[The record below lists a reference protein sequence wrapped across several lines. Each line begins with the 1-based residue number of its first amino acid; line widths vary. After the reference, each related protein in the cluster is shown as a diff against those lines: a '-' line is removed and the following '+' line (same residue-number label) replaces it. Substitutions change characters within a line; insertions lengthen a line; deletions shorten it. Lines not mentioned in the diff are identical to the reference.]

1 MHYAN
6 AKLAKIWDI
15 QGEAVWRFYATFVIN
30 MITPDAMT
38 EDKSPFLHAVA
49 KAYVEHEPDRMLDY
63 CFVFPNKRSATFFT
77 DFVGR
82 VSRENG
88 TPLVHPACSTIVD
101 FVESFSDSIPGDRM
115 EMVFILYDVY
125 REVVTTHRSAA
136 EADTIDFNRFVFWA
150 DILLND
156 FDDVDTS
163 LANPDEI
170 FRNVETLKE
179 ISANYLTSDQIEII
193 RHYWDEEKVPQ
204 EVQEFW
210 NHVAHPVGENPD
222 APLATSFL
230 RLWQVMKEVYYG
242 FQNRL
247 ESMGLHTPGMAYRK
261 AVATLDNLDAHQ
273 LPFRRYV
280 FVGFNNL
287 SKAERSIFARLKD
300 LRDDERGR
308 SMGDFYWDL
317 ASPVFADNGFAA
329 ARHVKRYSEDF
340 PSLYDCVAQIEDF
353 PSIEIIGVPSRVGQA
368 KVVGKLLDGL
378 FPSDSP
384 IDEQRLR
391 NTAIVLPEESTLTP
405 MLNSLP
411 GHITPLNITMGYKL
425 RNTSVAGLI
434 RNIVSMQMR
443 AYKSK
448 AENCFF
454 RDDVRSVL
462 SHPLVRGYHPLTCTR
477 LLAEI
482 QQRRYFN
489 VPEALFSCPE
499 NQELRPVFTM
509 IANKTDGN
517 EVFGYLDTLMRWL
530 GEAVKCWLPEEA
542 DDDDNMTDGQIRD
555 ADPED
560 GEEPEDEMARVR
572 DSQQLSRSVALQ
584 EAFLR
589 RYANAVAK
597 LQRLCATYLNSRHVF
612 VEDATVFSLTERMV
626 QGEMLNFEGVPLRG
640 LQIMGVLEARSLD
653 FDTLILPSMNER
665 IFPRAKFTGSFIP
678 MVLRSAYGLPTPDD
692 QENAY
697 AYFFYRMIS
706 RARKVYLL
714 YDARSTGLKS
724 RQMSRYIHQLTH
736 IFKPKN
742 MTRRVLPYHMSPP
755 EPPAFTV
762 EKTPQVMERLN
773 RYRNHADMRHSLS
786 ASSIKLYAGCP
797 MAFYFEKVMGY
808 RREDDVTDWLD
819 ESTYGTVVHEVFE
832 HLYGLRLKGRE
843 NKGVRI
849 TAADLDEMQK
859 NVAEI
864 DRQITM
870 AINRHYHNLGDNDTT
885 ELSGDARLIGIVIRG
900 IVKRVFER
908 EKLHAPFVYLHG
920 EWEATNV
927 LTLRGNGNKTLSVN
941 FNCRI
946 DRVDR
951 YEGDGTFPRMRI
963 IDYKTGGDKT
973 EAVSAEQIFTK
984 YDQKAFLQLM
994 LYCEA
999 YAQFTGYNDAIQPM
1013 VFQLRQAMV
1022 NDIKP
1027 LKLWAPANN
1036 ESTDHCD
1043 LKKPQRAAGKWNM
1056 LDYRDYAA
1064 EVNDHLIMYLEELF
1078 NPDVPFRCAED
1089 NDPCKL
1095 CSFTSICQ
1103 RESKN

>member
-1 MHYAN
+1 ME
-6 AKLAKIWDI
+6 K
-15 QGEAVWRFYATFVIN
+15 ERT
-30 MITPDAMT
+30 
-38 EDKSPFLHAVA
+38 PFLRAVA
-49 KAYVEHEPDRMLDY
+49 QAYVEHEPEKMLDY

-82 VSRENG
+82 VSRESN
-88 TPLVHPACSTIVD
+88 TPMVHPECTTIVD
-101 FVESFSDSIPGDRM
+101 FVEGFSDGVPGDRM
-115 EMVFILYDVY
+115 EMIFILYDVY
-125 REVVTTHRSAA
+125 REVVRAHRSDA

-163 LANPDEI
+163 LADPEVI
-170 FRNVETLKE
+170 FHNVETLKE
-179 ISANYLTSDQIEII
+179 ISANYLTSEQIEII

-210 NHVAHPVGENPD
+210 NHVAHPVNEESPD
-222 APLATSFL
+222 APLATGFL
-230 RLWQVMKEVYYG
+230 RLWQVMKEIYYG
-242 FQNRL
+242 FQSRL
-247 ESMGLHTPGMAYRK
+247 ESMGLHTPGMAYRRAVK
-261 AVATLDNLDAHQ
+261 ALEENETER

-287 SKAERSIFARLKD
+287 SKAEQTIFTK
-300 LRDDERGR
+300 LRDMRNDEDQT

-317 ASPVFADNGFAA
+317 ASPVFADESFAA
-329 ARHVKRYSEDF
+329 ARHVKRYQEEF
-340 PSLYDCVAQIEDF
+340 PSRYDCVAPIEGF
-353 PSIEIIGVPSRVGQA
+353 PKIEILGVPSRVGQA
-368 KVVGKLLDGL
+368 KIIGKLLNGI
-378 FPSDSP
+378 FPSDIP
-384 IDEQRLR
+384 IDEGMLK

-405 MLNSLP
+405 LLNSLP
-411 GHITPLNITMGYKL
+411 DHIAPLNITMGYKL
-425 RNTSVAGLI
+425 KNTSVAGLI
-434 RNIVSMQMR
+434 RNVVSMQMR

-448 AENCFF
+448 SENCFF
-454 RDDVRSVL
+454 RDDVKNVL
-462 SHPLVRGYHPLTCTR
+462 SHPLVRGYHPLESTR

-482 QQRRYFN
+482 QQRKYFN
-489 VPEALFSCPE
+489 VPEALFDMPE
-499 NQELRPVFTM
+499 NMALKPVFSM
-509 IANKTDGN
+509 VANKADRH
-517 EVFGYLDTLMRWL
+517 EVFSYLTTLMAWL
-530 GEAVKCWLPEEA
+530 GEAVKCWLPEE
-542 DDDDNMTDGQIRD
+542 
-555 ADPED
+555 
-560 GEEPEDEMARVR
+560 EPEQNAEETEKEPDEEEMARVK
-572 DSQQLSRSVALQ
+572 DSQQIARAVALQ

-589 RYANAVAK
+589 RYSNAVAK
-597 LQRLCATYLNSRHVF
+597 LRRLCETYLDSRHVF
-612 VEDATVFSLTERMV
+612 VEDATVFTLAERMV

-706 RARKVYLL
+706 RARNVYLL

-736 IFKPKN
+736 IFKPEN
-742 MTRRVLPYHMSPP
+742 MTRRVLPYRMSAP

-762 EKTPQVMERLN
+762 EKTPEVMARLN
-773 RYRNHADMRHSLS
+773 RYRDHTNMRHSLS

-808 RREDDVTDWLD
+808 RREDDVNDWLD

-832 HLYGLRLKGRE
+832 HLYGKRLEGRA
-843 NKGVRI
+843 GGARI
-849 TAADLDEMQK
+849 TASDLDEMQK

-870 AINRHYHNLGDNDTT
+870 AINRCYHNLGDNNTT
-885 ELSGDARLIGIVIRG
+885 ELTGDARLIGIVIRG
-900 IVKRVFER
+900 IVKKILER
-908 EKLHAPFVYLHG
+908 EKSHAPFVYLHG

-927 LTLRGNGNKTLSVN
+927 LTIKGSGDKSLSVN

-951 YEGDGTFPRMRI
+951 YEGDGAYPRVRI

-973 EAVSAEQIFTK
+973 DAVSVEQIFTK

-999 YAQFTGYNDAIQPM
+999 YAQFTGYDGVIQPM

-1022 NDIKP
+1022 QDIKP
-1027 LKLWAPANN
+1027 LKLWIPARN
-1036 ESTDHCD
+1036 ESVDHRE
-1043 LKKPQRAAGKWNM
+1043 LKSPQRATGKWNL
-1056 LDYRDYAA
+1056 LDYRDYVA
-1064 EVNDHLIMYLEELF
+1064 EVNDKLIEYLEDLF
-1078 NPDVPFRCAED
+1078 NPAIPFRCAED
-1089 NDPCKL
+1089 NDPCRM
-1095 CSFTSICQ
+1095 CAFTAICQ
-1103 RESKN
+1103 RETKS